1 MNSSIVSSSRGQA
14 AADPAAA
21 RPARDAGQAR
31 AAADL
36 AAAAGGA
43 AHEARPRRPA
53 LIAAV
58 WLCLS
63 LCFGLLL
70 IGIAAPVHAQGAAAP
85 AEAEKSPEKA
95 LDAARK
101 QMDALR
107 KGLAE
112 ETDDAELLRRRAA
125 ALDIQA
131 KADAIADRLAP
142 ALAAMQA
149 RLTEL
154 GPIPDGTKEAHDVAA
169 QRAELEKSR
178 TALDAQVKLARLLS
192 VEGAQTAAQ
201 VADVRRAQFQA
212 RLGERRASVLGTPF
226 WSEFRGDGP
235 RDITRLG
242 ELTDELRTALAG
254 LPGWAWIALAA
265 ALAIVIGLWTLISR
279 ALIRLTASRVPAG
292 RLRRSVHALTIVLLA
307 TITPGLIAE
316 LAFIALDWSG
326 ELADDTRALLAGT
339 AGIVCFGGF
348 VAGLGI
354 ALLEP
359 SRPSWRLLNIPDEI
373 ARRMRW
379 FPLTLGPVVTLIWV
393 FERLPG
399 VISAS
404 LSTTILANCIAALVL
419 GGVVALG
426 LTRLER
432 ARRSALRDP
441 ETGRVPPR
449 SLLYVVVVS
458 AIWLALTGSL
468 VALLVGYVAFGNFV
482 VKQLIWSII
491 VVAATYLLSLL
502 ADDFFMAVLGS
513 RRDHGDKDKDK
524 DQDRHTPRLRDQA
537 AVLLSGIVRL
547 FIAIVAITLV
557 LSQFGEGPT
566 ELLQRVDQWR
576 NGLAIGEV
584 QLRPAALMQGL
595 LVLGV
600 GLFAVRMLKR
610 WLTARFL
617 PTTTLDTGM
626 QTSTTT
632 LFGYVGIVI
641 AIALSLSALGIGLER
656 VAWVASALSVGIG
669 FGLQAVVQNFVSGL
683 ILLAERPVKV
693 GDWVSLGGVEGDIR
707 RINVR
712 ATEIQMSDRSTV
724 IVPNSEFI
732 TKTVRNVTH
741 ANPLGLVQI
750 KLPMPLSANA
760 ATIKETILAAFAEH
774 PDVLETPAPNV
785 YLDAIDA
792 GNLQFNATAYVSS
805 PRQAYGTRST
815 LLFDILKRL
824 AQNGITLGKPP
835 TMLVSAPVAASM
847 PVLAPLAPQAPAT
860 VAAPPPAADD
870 EG

>member
-1 MNSSIVSSSRGQA
+1 MPALWLCFALCLGFVLAGTVAPAQA
-14 AADPAAA
+14 QGTPAAT
-21 RPARDAGQAR
+21 DA
-31 AAADL
+31 D
-36 AAAAGGA
+36 
-43 AHEARPRRPA
+43 
-53 LIAAV
+53 
-58 WLCLS
+58 
-63 LCFGLLL
+63 
-70 IGIAAPVHAQGAAAP
+70 
-85 AEAEKSPEKA
+85 KSPEKA

-101 QMDALR
+101 QMDVLR

-125 ALDIQA
+125 ALEIQA
-131 KADAIADRLAP
+131 KADALADRLAP

-154 GPIPDGTKEAHDVAA
+154 GTVPDGTKETHDVAT

-178 TALDAQVKLARLLS
+178 STLDAQVKLARLLS
-192 VEGAQTAAQ
+192 VEGVQTAEQ
-201 VADVRRAQFQA
+201 VANVRRAQFQA
-212 RLGERRASVLGTPF
+212 RLGERRASILGTFF

-235 RDITRLG
+235 RDMSRLG
-242 ELTDELRTALAG
+242 DLTEELKTSLAALPA
-254 LPGWAWIALAA
+254 WAWIALAV

-279 ALIRLTASRVPAG
+279 ALIRLTAARVPAG

-326 ELADDTRALLAGT
+326 DLADDTRALLAGIP
-339 AGIVCFGGF
+339 GIACFGGF
-348 VAGLGI
+348 VAGLGL

-359 SRPSWRLLNIPDEI
+359 SRPSWRLLPIPDEI
-373 ARRMRW
+373 ATRMRW
-379 FPLTLGPVVTLIWV
+379 FPLTLGPLVSVIWV

-404 LSTTILANCIAALVL
+404 LSTTILGNCIAALAL
-419 GGVVALG
+419 GSVVALG
-426 LTRLER
+426 LARLER
-432 ARRSALRDP
+432 VRRSALRDA

-449 SLLYVVVVS
+449 GLLYVIVVS
-458 AIWLALTGSL
+458 AIWLGLSCSL
-468 VALLVGYVAFGNFV
+468 LALLVGYVAFGNFV
-482 VKQLIWSII
+482 VKQLTWSLI
-491 VVAATYLLSLL
+491 VVAATYLLCLL
-502 ADDFFMAVLGS
+502 VDDFFMAVLGS
-513 RRDHGDKDKDK
+513 KRDTNDKDKDK
-524 DQDRHTPRLRDQA
+524 HEPRLRDQA
-537 AVLLSGIVRL
+537 AVLLSGVARV

-557 LSQFGEGPT
+557 LSQFGEGPM

-600 GLFAVRMLKR
+600 GLLAVRMLKR

-632 LFGYVGIVI
+632 LFGYVGIVT
-641 AIALSLSALGIGLER
+641 AVALSMSALGIGLER

-750 KLPMPLSANA
+750 KLPMPLGANA
-760 ATIKETILAAFAEH
+760 ATVKETIMAAFAAH
-774 PDVLETPAPNV
+774 ADVLDAPAPNV
-785 YLDAIDA
+785 FLDGIDA
-792 GNLQFNATAYVSS
+792 SNLQFNATAYVSS
-805 PRQAYGTRST
+805 PRQAYSTRST
-815 LLFDILKRL
+815 LLFDILQRL
-824 AQNGITLGKPP
+824 ADNGITLGKPP
-835 TMLVSAPVAASM
+835 TLLVSAPVAASM
-847 PVLAPLAPQAPAT
+847 PELTPLAPVIPVGPVASSATQTPPTVAVAPA
-860 VAAPPPAADD
+860 PESDKR
-870 EG
+870 

>member
-1 MNSSIVSSSRGQA
+1 MPALWLCFALCLGFVLAGTAVPAQAQGTA
-14 AADPAAA
+14 AATD
-21 RPARDAGQAR
+21 
-31 AAADL
+31 
-36 AAAAGGA
+36 
-43 AHEARPRRPA
+43 
-53 LIAAV
+53 
-58 WLCLS
+58 
-63 LCFGLLL
+63 
-70 IGIAAPVHAQGAAAP
+70 
-85 AEAEKSPEKA
+85 AEKSPEKA

-112 ETDDAELLRRRAA
+112 EADDAELMRRRAA

-154 GPIPDGTKEAHDVAA
+154 GPVADGTKEAHDVAT

-178 TALDAQVKLARLLS
+178 TALDSQVKLARLLS
-192 VEGAQTAAQ
+192 VEGVQTAEQ
-201 VADVRRAQFQA
+201 VANLRRAQFQA
-212 RLGERRASVLGTPF
+212 RLGERRSSILGAYF
-226 WSEFRGDGP
+226 WSEFRGDRS
-235 RDITRLG
+235 RDLERGG
-242 ELTDELRTALAG
+242 ELAEELKTALTG
-254 LPGWAWIALAA
+254 PPTWAWIALAA
-265 ALAIVIGLWTLISR
+265 ALAIVIGLWALISR

-307 TITPGLIAE
+307 TVTPGLIAE

-326 ELADDTRALLAGT
+326 DLADDTRALLAGT

-359 SRPSWRLLNIPDEI
+359 SRPSWRLLSIPDEL
-373 ARRMRW
+373 ATRMRW
-379 FPLTLGPVVTLIWV
+379 FPLTLGPLVSVVWV
-393 FERLPG
+393 MERLPS

-404 LSTTILANCIAALVL
+404 LSTTILVNCVVALVL
-419 GGVVALG
+419 GSVVAAG
-426 LTRLER
+426 LVRLER
-432 ARRSALRDP
+432 TRRNTLRDP
-441 ETGRVPPR
+441 DTGRAPPR
-449 SLLYVVVVS
+449 SLLYVIIVS
-458 AIWLALTGSL
+458 AIWIVLICALL
-468 VALLVGYVAFGNFV
+468 ALLVGYVAFGSFL
-482 VKQLIWSII
+482 VKQLIWSI
-491 VVAATYLLSLL
+491 VVVSATYLLSLL
-502 ADDFFMAVLGS
+502 TDDFFMAVLGS
-513 RRDHGDKDKDK
+513 KRDSGDKDNEKSK
-524 DQDRHTPRLRDQA
+524 HEPRLRDQA
-537 AVLLSGIVRL
+537 AVLLSGIVRV

-557 LSQFGEGPT
+557 LSQFGEGPM

-595 LVLGV
+595 LVLAG
-600 GLFAVRMLKR
+600 GLLAVRMLKR

-632 LFGYVGIVI
+632 LFGYVGIVT
-641 AIALSLSALGIGLER
+641 AVALSMSALGIGLER

-750 KLPMPLSANA
+750 KLPMPLGANA
-760 ATIKETILAAFAEH
+760 ATVKETIMAAFAAH
-774 PDVLETPAPNV
+774 ADVLDAPAPNV
-785 YLDAIDA
+785 FLDGIDA
-792 GNLQFNATAYVSS
+792 SNLQFNATAYVSS
-805 PRQAYGTRST
+805 PRQAYGTRSA
-815 LLFDILKRL
+815 LLFDILQRL
-824 AQNGITLGKPP
+824 AENGITLGKPP
-835 TMLVSAPVAASM
+835 TLLVSAPVAASM
-847 PVLAPLAPQAPAT
+847 PALAPLAPVIPVGPAASPAPQTPTT
-860 VAAPPPAADD
+860 VAAEPPSGSDK
-870 EG
+870 G